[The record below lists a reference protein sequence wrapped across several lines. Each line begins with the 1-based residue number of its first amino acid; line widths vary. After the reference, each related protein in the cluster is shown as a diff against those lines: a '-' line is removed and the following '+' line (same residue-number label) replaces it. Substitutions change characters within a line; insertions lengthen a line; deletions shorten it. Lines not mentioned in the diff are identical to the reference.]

1 MKNLTLL
8 LILALPLRLLAF
20 ELKVGDVLLQP
31 RDCWSC
37 TLIEEQ
43 EGTIYSHMG
52 MVIQV
57 EPTVKVIDALGTVK
71 ISEYSAFNSGTEK
84 TQKISVRRLVR
95 DDAVDFLQKNEKAF
109 VQYFNNAFAGL
120 KYDHDFLWNNLDENG
135 DEKLY
140 CSEMVTKLLQG
151 FLGIEVGTRRMK
163 FDKNRDQWIQYFH
176 GNPPDGKI
184 GNSPAVFEESDLFY
198 EVGEL

>member
-1 MKNLTLL
+1 M
-8 LILALPLRLLAF
+8 ILVLPLRLMAF
-20 ELKVGDVLLQP
+20 DLKVGDVLLQP

-57 EPTVKVIDALGTVK
+57 EPTVSVIDALGRVK
-71 ISEYSAFNSGTEK
+71 ISSFEEFNKGTQK
-84 TQKISVRRLVR
+84 NQKISVIRLNR
-95 DDAVDFLQKNEKAF
+95 EDAVDYLQENRLEFLAYYLNEF
-109 VQYFNNAFAGL
+109 DGL
-120 KYDHDFLWNNLDENG
+120 KYDHDFLWNNLDDN
-135 DEKLY
+135 DEELMY

-151 FLGIEVGTRRMK
+151 FMKIEVGTRRMK
-163 FDKNRDQWIQYFH
+163 FDKNREAWIQYFR

-184 GNSPAVFEESDLFY
+184 GNSPAVFEQSEQFHV
-198 EVGEL
+198 VGEL

>member
-1 MKNLTLL
+1 MFVFL
-8 LILALPLRLLAF
+8 LPLRLWAL

-31 RDCWSC
+31 RECWSC

-57 EPTVKVIDALGTVK
+57 QPTVQVIDALGTVK
-71 ISEYSAFNSGTEK
+71 ISSFEAFNSGTQK
-84 TQKISVRRLVR
+84 NQKISVIRLNR
-95 DDAVDFLQKNEKAF
+95 EDAVEHLQENRLEFLAYYLNEF
-109 VQYFNNAFAGL
+109 DGL

-135 DEKLY
+135 EEMLY

-151 FLGIEVGTRRMK
+151 YLGIEVGTRRMK
-163 FDKNRDQWIQYFH
+163 FDKNRDQWIQYFR

-184 GNSPAVFEESDLFY
+184 GNSPAVFEHSELFH

>member
-1 MKNLTLL
+1 MKNLILFI
-8 LILALPLRLLAF
+8 ILALPLRLWAF

-57 EPTVKVIDALGTVK
+57 TPTLKVIDALGTVK
-71 ISEYSAFNSGTEK
+71 VSDYVAFNSGTEK
-84 TQKISVRRLVR
+84 TQKISVRRLVN
-95 DDAVDFLQKNEKAF
+95 DKAVQHLQDNKEAFLL
-109 VQYFNNAFAGL
+109 YFNTEFAGL
-120 KYDHDFLWNNLDENG
+120 KYDHDFLWNNLDENN
-135 DEKLY
+135 EELLY
-140 CSEMVTKLLQG
+140 CSEMITKLFQG
-151 FLGIEVGTRRMK
+151 FMGIEVGTRRMK

-184 GNSPAVFEESDLFY
+184 GNSPAVFEESEKFY